1 MTDITEGVRSNK
13 NAQLLD
19 GKAHVKWWVCMLVLN
34 GLLLTL
40 LVVAGLYLEA
50 TPGDVDRAC
59 FKNKM
64 SDAHTLDEAFFQS
77 PPDQNAIQQ
86 AIRACSH

>member
-1 MTDITEGVRSNK
+1 MTNITEGVQSNK

-19 GKAHVKWWVCMLVLN
+19 GKAHTKWWVCMLVLN

-40 LVVAGLYLEA
+40 LWLYLEP
-50 TPGDVDRAC
+50 TPRGVDRAC
-59 FKNKM
+59 LKNKM